1 VKFPVHQGFR
11 VVVQRIAC
19 GADHTFAIVTVWS
32 ASPNTCLQGLV
43 LKASSCDGSLRGVKQ
58 RVEYPDLRGIYRGE
72 FFEALRLALLVL
84 GTP

>member
-1 VKFPVHQGFR
+1 MSLRPIVHGTPLTDR
-11 VVVQRIAC
+11 RSRY
-19 GADHTFAIVTVWS
+19 GS